1 MMHLLIVGIVA
12 LAVLIIGFVV
22 GMCITAKRA
31 DEAIVRSNPAPAALS
46 VRRSLDEYVDEQIKS
61 KEKL

>member
-1 MMHLLIVGIVA
+1 MMHLLILGIVA
-12 LAVLIIGFVV
+12 LAMLIAGFVV

-31 DEAIVRSNPAPAALS
+31 DEAMAEAIQDCTRPAPHVCKLNGPCNG
-46 VRRSLDEYVDEQIKS
+46 YP

>member
-1 MMHLLIVGIVA
+1 MTHVIVLGIVA

-31 DEAIVRSNPAPAALS
+31 DEAMTQAINERI
-46 VRRSLDEYVDEQIKS
+46 Q

>member
-1 MMHLLIVGIVA
+1 MHLLIVGIVA

-31 DEAIVRSNPAPAALS
+31 DEAMSEAIE
-46 VRRSLDEYVDEQIKS
+46 DFK
-61 KEKL
+61 KENQL

>member
-31 DEAIVRSNPAPAALS
+31 DEAMSEAIE
-46 VRRSLDEYVDEQIKS
+46 DFK
-61 KEKL
+61 KENQL